1 MIVLTRFAGDRTTEF
16 SNTFSADLYRRVWEN
31 GMEFERVARGV
42 LATAPQDPRL
52 TPRIR
57 YWIDLFG
64 ERDIADIT
72 TEDVDA
78 GIEAIAARG
87 KLRHIRGQGIVAR
100 GEPVSGSTLNRY
112 ISALSYVYK
121 HARRLKIIPKTLI
134 NPTRLA
140 DKGQEGEGRIIH
152 IKREEAERIIDAAGL
167 VRWHKFRAF
176 VATAMSTGARLG
188 NLQTLTWRDVD
199 LARGVLYFPTSKNG
213 RPYSAALSPRA
224 TKELAAIKTDVD
236 SPDTPVFGKRNI
248 RKAWTATLTFARV
261 EYFPF
266 HGCRHVAASL
276 LSGAGTPLAGV
287 MAQLNHKTTS
297 MALRYQHANVEQQ
310 LASVAKAWG

>member
-1 MIVLTRFAGDRTTEF
+1 
-16 SNTFSADLYRRVWEN
+16 
-31 GMEFERVARGV
+31 MEFERVARGV
-42 LATAPQDPRL
+42 LATQPKDPRMA
-52 TPRIR
+52 PRVEF
-57 YWIDLFG
+57 WIHRFAG
-64 ERDIADIT
+64 KDIADISVD
-72 TEDVDA
+72 DVDQA
-78 GIEAIAARG
+78 IESIAARG
-87 KLRHIRGQGIVAR
+87 KLRHVSGQGIVPT
-100 GEPVSGSTLNRY
+100 GEPISGSTLNRY

-121 HARRLKIIPKTLI
+121 HARRLKITPKTLV

-176 VATAMSTGARLG
+176 VAVAMSTGARLG

-199 LARGVLYFPTSKNG
+199 RARGVLYFPTSKNG

-224 TKELAAIKTDVD
+224 TKELAAIKSDID
-236 SPDTPVFGKRNI
+236 SDTTPVFGKRTF
-248 RKAWTATLTFARV
+248 RKSWTATLALAGV

-276 LSGAGTPLAGV
+276 LSAAGTPLIGV

-310 LASVAKAWG
+310 LASVAKAWS